1 MSGRNLLLMPNEFIM
16 DIKKRLIAVQATFN
30 VRSPELARITKFIL
44 VGLINTA
51 VGYGAFFILS
61 YFLYYL
67 VALVVS
73 HFIGVINSYIWNKY
87 WTFKMRRQSAKE
99 FIKFNLVYLLVLLAN
114 IAVLYIMVNDLMINP
129 RIGQI
134 VVLPKLPLS
143 VTLDTNI
150 GVLTIIS

>member
-134 VVLPKLPLS
+134 VVLP
-143 VTLDTNI
+143 I
-150 GVLTIIS
+150 ITIISYFGHKYWSFNHN